1 MALLLSITISVVVV
15 VVFVVSPLTS
25 LPELKLFETSA
36 LLVELLFHCLFV
48 FKRAIEKVCC
58 VVSEAPSNYFKTLP
72 IASQHTNVSFACAA
86 KKGRGTTVSSF
97 SHAGHDSCLTFWLQS
112 E

>member
-1 MALLLSITISVVVV
+1 MAPLLSITISVVVVVV

-25 LPELKLFETSA
+25 LPELKVFETSA

-58 VVSEAPSNYFKTLP
+58 VLFLV
-72 IASQHTNVSFACAA
+72 
-86 KKGRGTTVSSF
+86 
-97 SHAGHDSCLTFWLQS
+97 
-112 E
+112 